1 MGANRRLILGGVPV
15 KKNKALKI
23 VLIVL
28 LALIF
33 CVGVFYLV
41 APRTALQLVMSDT
54 NYAKFV
60 VSKNALRAYNS
71 TDAMEFD
78 GRLSGEL
85 GEIEFLDDETS
96 KLAANKYLK
105 TILVSGD
112 FHKGKEAAKLDLTLS
127 DRDGA
132 LLTSE
137 AIISEELNCFKI
149 NELNTG
155 WLKLEKEK
163 ATAKPSTAAKAAT
176 NKAPGIEIEKLIK
189 VSKDKIEIKATTT
202 QLKNGIISDFLPDE
216 YKALFDNA
224 IKTMAAKLASN
235 GIENVA
241 IEFIVNNRN
250 RITDMDMSLEGADN
264 DIKFVI
270 AFGDESE
277 GKLTYNDLEF
287 EFLAKETELK
297 SFDIPSKM
305 EVTPFD
311 QEAIKADAMSY
322 LFGDALKTH
331 SDLAELSTAIFG
343 SKIKAGMGSFLEGII
358 DTDDLADGIQGI
370 IDSAMNKDY
379 SGVKDIVSNFF
390 EAFGLVGD

>member
-1 MGANRRLILGGVPV
+1 M
-15 KKNKALKI
+15 KNKTLKVI
-23 VLIVL
+23 LIVL
-28 LALIF
+28 LALVL
-33 CVGVFYLV
+33 CVGIFYLA
-41 APRTALQLVMSDT
+41 APRTAMQLVMSDT
-54 NYAKFV
+54 NYAKYV
-60 VSKNALRAYNS
+60 VSKNALKAYNN
-71 TDAMEFD
+71 TDALKFD

-85 GEIEFLDDETS
+85 GEIEFLDDEES

-112 FHKGKEAAKLDLTLS
+112 LHKGKEAAKLNLTLS

-132 LLTSE
+132 LLTGE
-137 AIISEELNCFKI
+137 AIISEDLNCFKI

-163 ATAKPSTAAKAAT
+163 AKPSTAAKAAT
-176 NKAPGIEIEKLIK
+176 SKAPGVELEKLIK

-216 YKALFDNA
+216 YKDLFDNA
-224 IKTMAAKLASN
+224 IKTMATKLASN
-235 GIENVA
+235 GIENTSIKFTVD
-241 IEFIVNNRN
+241 NRN
-250 RITDMDMSLEGADN
+250 RITDMNMVLEGTDK
-264 DIKFVI
+264 DVVLSI
-270 AFGDESE
+270 AFGEESE
-277 GKLTYNDLEF
+277 GTLTYNDLKL
-287 EFLAKETELK
+287 EFLATETELK

-305 EVTPFD
+305 EVVAFD
-311 QEAIKADAMSY
+311 EEAIKADAMSY

>member
-1 MGANRRLILGGVPV
+1 M
-15 KKNKALKI
+15 KNKTLKVI
-23 VLIVL
+23 LIVL
-28 LALIF
+28 LALIL
-33 CVGVFYLV
+33 CVGIFYLA
-41 APRTALQLVMSDT
+41 APRTAMQLVMSDT
-54 NYAKFV
+54 NYAKYV
-60 VSKNALRAYNS
+60 VSKNALKAYNN
-71 TDAMEFD
+71 TDALKFD

-85 GEIEFLDDETS
+85 GEIEFLDDEES

-112 FHKGKEAAKLDLTLS
+112 LHKGKEAAKLNLALS

-137 AIISEELNCFKI
+137 AIISEDLNCFKI

-163 ATAKPSTAAKAAT
+163 AKPSTAAKAAT
-176 NKAPGIEIEKLIK
+176 NKAPGVELEKLIK

-216 YKALFDNA
+216 YRDLFDNA
-224 IKTMAAKLASN
+224 IKTVATKLASN

-241 IEFIVNNRN
+241 IEFIVDNRN

-264 DIKFVI
+264 NIEFVI

-305 EVTPFD
+305 EVTPFE

-343 SKIKAGMGSFLEGII
+343 SKIKSGMGSFLKQFVDTEDLSSGI
-358 DTDDLADGIQGI
+358 TGI

-379 SGVKDIVSNFF
+379 SGVKDVVTDFF
-390 EAFGLVGD
+390 KAFGLVGD

>member
-1 MGANRRLILGGVPV
+1 M
-15 KKNKALKI
+15 KNKTLKVI
-23 VLIVL
+23 LIVL
-28 LALIF
+28 LALVL
-33 CVGVFYLV
+33 CVGIFYLA
-41 APRTALQLVMSDT
+41 APRTAMQLVMSDT
-54 NYAKFV
+54 NYAKYV
-60 VSKNALRAYNS
+60 VSKNALKAYNN
-71 TDAMEFD
+71 TDALKFD

-85 GEIEFLDDETS
+85 GEIEFLDDEES

-105 TILVSGD
+105 TILVSGNL
-112 FHKGKEAAKLDLTLS
+112 HKGKEAAKLNLALS

-137 AIISEELNCFKI
+137 AIISEDLNCFKI

-163 ATAKPSTAAKAAT
+163 AKPSTAAKAAT
-176 NKAPGIEIEKLIK
+176 NKAPGVELEKLIK

-241 IEFIVNNRN
+241 IEFIVDNRN

-264 DIKFVI
+264 NIEFVI

-277 GKLTYNDLEF
+277 GKLTYNDLTF
-287 EFLAKETELK
+287 DFVVKETDVQ

-305 EVTPFD
+305 EVSTFD
-311 QEAIKADAMSY
+311 EETLKSDLIKY
-322 LFGDALKTH
+322 LFSGELSNH
-331 SDLAELSTAIFG
+331 SDLSELYSAIFG
-343 SKIKAGMGSFLEGII
+343 SKIKSGIGALLEGFI
-358 DTDDLADGIQGI
+358 DTDDLSEGIMGI
-370 IDSAMNKDY
+370 IDGAMNKDS
-379 SGVKDIVSNFF
+379 SGVGDIVSNFF

>member
-1 MGANRRLILGGVPV
+1 M
-15 KKNKALKI
+15 KNNKTLKVI
-23 VLIVL
+23 LIVL
-28 LALIF
+28 LALIL
-33 CVGVFYLV
+33 CVGIFWLV
-41 APRTALQLVMSDT
+41 APRTAMQLVMSDT
-54 NYAKFV
+54 NYAKYV
-60 VSKNALRAYNS
+60 VSKNALKAYND
-71 TDAMEFD
+71 TDALKFD

-85 GEIEFLDDETS
+85 GEIDFLDDEES

-112 FHKGKEAAKLDLTLS
+112 LHKGKDAAKVNLTLS

-137 AIISEELNCFKI
+137 AIISENLNCFKI

-163 ATAKPSTAAKAAT
+163 AKPSTAAKVAT
-176 NKAPGIEIEKLIK
+176 SGAPGIELEKLVK

-224 IKTMAAKLASN
+224 VKTMATKLASS
-235 GIENVA
+235 GIENTSIKFTVDS
-241 IEFIVNNRN
+241 RN
-250 RITDMDMSLEGADN
+250 KITSMNMLLEGTDKN
-264 DIKFVI
+264 VVLSIV
-270 AFGDESE
+270 FGDESE
-277 GKLTYNDLEF
+277 GKLSYNDLEM
-287 EFLAKETELK
+287 EFAIKETELK
-297 SFDIPSKM
+297 SFDIPSKI
-305 EVTPFD
+305 EVATFD
-311 QEAIKADAMSY
+311 EEQIKADAMSY

-331 SDLAELSTAIFG
+331 SDLAELSTVIFG
-343 SKIKAGMGSFLEGII
+343 SKIKAEMGSFLEGIL
-358 DTDDLADGIQGI
+358 DTNDLADGIQGI

-379 SGVKDIVSNFF
+379 SGVKDIVTDFF

>member
-1 MGANRRLILGGVPV
+1 M
-15 KKNKALKI
+15 KNKTLKVI
-23 VLIVL
+23 LIVL
-28 LALIF
+28 LALIL
-33 CVGVFYLV
+33 CVGIFYLA
-41 APRTALQLVMSDT
+41 APRTAMQLVMSDT
-54 NYAKFV
+54 NYAKYV
-60 VSKNALRAYNS
+60 VSKNALKAYNN
-71 TDAMEFD
+71 TDALKFD

-85 GEIEFLDDETS
+85 GEIEFLDDEES

-112 FHKGKEAAKLDLTLS
+112 LHKGKEAAKLNLALS

-137 AIISEELNCFKI
+137 AIISEDLNCFKI

-163 ATAKPSTAAKAAT
+163 AKPSTAAKVAT
-176 NKAPGIEIEKLIK
+176 NKAPGVELEKLIK

-216 YKALFDNA
+216 YRDLFDNA
-224 IKTMAAKLASN
+224 IKTVATKLASN

-241 IEFIVNNRN
+241 IEFIVDNRN

-264 DIKFVI
+264 NIEFVI

-305 EVTPFD
+305 EVTPFE

-343 SKIKAGMGSFLEGII
+343 SKIKSGMGSFLKQFVDTEDLSSGI
-358 DTDDLADGIQGI
+358 TGI

-379 SGVKDIVSNFF
+379 SGVKDVVTDFF
-390 EAFGLVGD
+390 KAFGLVGD

>member
-1 MGANRRLILGGVPV
+1 M
-15 KKNKALKI
+15 KNKTLKVI
-23 VLIVL
+23 LIVL
-28 LALIF
+28 LALIL
-33 CVGVFYLV
+33 CVGIFYLA
-41 APRTALQLVMSDT
+41 APRTAMQLVMSDT
-54 NYAKFV
+54 NYAKYV
-60 VSKNALRAYNS
+60 VSKNALKAYNN
-71 TDAMEFD
+71 TDALKFD

-85 GEIEFLDDETS
+85 GEIEFLDDEES

-112 FHKGKEAAKLDLTLS
+112 LHKGKEAAKLNLALS

-137 AIISEELNCFKI
+137 AIISEDLNCFKI

-155 WLKLEKEK
+155 WLKLEK
-163 ATAKPSTAAKAAT
+163 AKPSTAAKAAT
-176 NKAPGIEIEKLIK
+176 SKAPGVELEKLIK

-216 YKALFDNA
+216 YRDLFDNA
-224 IKTMAAKLASN
+224 IKTVATKLASN
-235 GIENVA
+235 GIENTSIKFTVD
-241 IEFIVNNRN
+241 NRN
-250 RITDMDMSLEGADN
+250 RITDMNMVLEGTDK
-264 DIKFVI
+264 DVVLSI
-270 AFGDESE
+270 AFGEESE
-277 GKLTYNDLEF
+277 GTLTYNDLKI
-287 EFLAKETELK
+287 EFLATETELK

-305 EVTPFD
+305 EVVAFD
-311 QEAIKADAMSY
+311 EEAIKADAMSY

-343 SKIKAGMGSFLEGII
+343 SKIKAGMGSFFE
-358 DTDDLADGIQGI
+358 GI